1 VGAEA
6 VRGLSGL
13 EGRRQ
18 QTRALRGLSGLE
30 GRRQR
35 QTRAFV
41 LESPRGCD
49 SHVVAVPV
57 ADEGYGPPLVVP
69 YCTWEGA
76 EVSEVAQPKTIESGV
91 EP

>member
-1 VGAEA
+1 V
-6 VRGLSGL
+6 
-13 EGRRQ
+13 
-18 QTRALRGLSGLE
+18 RGLSGLE

-35 QTRAFV
+35 QTRPP
-41 LESPRGCD
+41 PREPGGCD

-76 EVSEVAQPKTIESGV
+76 VVSEVAQPKTIESGV